1 MLYARGD
8 ARLSGDIRPAAS
20 GGAQRLSPGTDDGV
34 LDASFAR
41 VIADFCDPGAA
52 PFIPALGLDEDGFH
66 ALLQRQLPHF
76 APRPDWLAAQQAQVA
91 TSGVL
96 DEFRDLLELLL
107 AHRAVPDAA
116 HRDVAH
122 LVAAACMG
130 SNHLWQD
137 MGLPSRSALS
147 TLLSSRFPDLAARN
161 TGNMKWKKFFYRQ
174 LCERAGFSS
183 CNRPSC
189 AACCDYD
196 ACFGVEE

>member
-1 MLYARGD
+1 M
-8 ARLSGDIRPAAS
+8 
-20 GGAQRLSPGTDDGV
+20 
-34 LDASFAR
+34 LDAAFAR
-41 VIADFCDPGAA
+41 VITDFCDPGAA
-52 PFIPALGLDEDGFH
+52 PFIPALGLDAGAFRG
-66 ALLQRQLPHF
+66 LLERLLPHYAA
-76 APRPDWLAAQQAQVA
+76 APGWLAAQQAAVG
-91 TSGVL
+91 TDGIL

-130 SNHLWQD
+130 NNHLWQD

-147 TLLSSRFPDLAARN
+147 TLLAAYFPALAAKN

-174 LCERAGFSS
+174 LCERAGFTA

-196 ACFGVEE
+196 TCFGAEE